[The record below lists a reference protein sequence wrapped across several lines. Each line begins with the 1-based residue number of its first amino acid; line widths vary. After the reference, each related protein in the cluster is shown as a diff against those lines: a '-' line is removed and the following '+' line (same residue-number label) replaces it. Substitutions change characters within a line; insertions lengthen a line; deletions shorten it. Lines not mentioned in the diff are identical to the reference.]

1 MKLISYGATRQIGR
15 AILVAKKNSP
25 HIFFAGG
32 LVGSVASTFLACR
45 ATLKLEPVLDGIRGE
60 IRAVK
65 AIKETADERNTALAH
80 SATVMDVIQ
89 YGEKEYAQ
97 DLTRVYFRG
106 AKELVKLYGP
116 SVALQAASVG
126 SLTGSHIQMNRRNS
140 ALTATAAAIS
150 KAYDDYRERVREEL
164 GEKKELDIHRALTK
178 EEVTVDGK
186 KSTVQV
192 VDPNKWSAYA
202 RIFDESSPNFQKDSE
217 LNRIFIQTQQNYA
230 NHVLQARGH
239 VFLNEIYDA
248 LGLERSRAGAVVGWV
263 LNGENSDNYI
273 DFGMFDAYSARF
285 VNNLERSIV
294 LDFNVDGVIYDK
306 I

>member
-1 MKLISYGATRQIGR
+1 MKLISYGTTRQIGR

-32 LVGSVASTFLACR
+32 LIGSVASTVLACR
-45 ATLKLEPVLDGIRGE
+45 ATLKLEPVLDD
-60 IRAVK
+60 IRAEIQSVKKVK
-65 AIKETADERNTALAH
+65 AKADDNNGALVHKEVGATVLYDERDY
-80 SATVMDVIQ
+80 VR
-89 YGEKEYAQ
+89 
-97 DLTRVYFRG
+97 DLSRVY
-106 AKELVKLYGP
+106 VKSAGKLIRLYGP
-116 SVALQAASVG
+116 SAALNLASVG
-126 SLTGSHIQMNRRNS
+126 ALTGSHVQMARRNS

-164 GEKKELDIHRALTK
+164 GAEKELDIHRALTE
-178 EEVTVDGK
+178 EEVTIDGK
-186 KSTVQV
+186 KQIVQIA
-192 VDPNKWSAYA
+192 DPNKWSAYA

-217 LNRIFIQTQQNYA
+217 LNRIFVQCQQNYA
-230 NHVLQARGH
+230 NHLLQARGH
-239 VFLNEIYDA
+239 VFLNEVYDS

-273 DFGMFDAYSARF
+273 DFGMFEAHSARF
-285 VNNLERSIV
+285 VNNMERAVV